1 MKILLCAV
9 PDGSLENTV
18 EPRLVPFGSVDVSG
32 YYLFS
37 PLGALRVATYAEHN
51 GYDVEIYDIN
61 SLRAADEVLKENLR
75 KINPTVVG
83 LSGPLTHCYP
93 NIKRV
98 AKIVRDLFPDAWI
111 ITGGA
116 ITGSSNVILAKT
128 ETDICVVGDG
138 EIPFLKLLKYIETHP
153 TNKDFDYEKL
163 LEIPGLAYIDEN
175 KKLQVNGNAEA
186 LSAADA
192 SGVHYPDYDKLRD
205 GLQKHLGDGNLIH
218 RFFGTIDDLPL
229 FTETILEQ
237 KVYPEGLE
245 VFNKYI
251 GFKIGQIMSAQG
263 CVARCTFCQR
273 YLKGYRPYKTSDFE
287 SHLIELKEKYNVRV
301 VMLAD
306 DNSLSDKKQGYAMAR
321 ILKKH
326 GIYWSAGGVRATTCS
341 FEDLKF
347 YKEHGLLAIRFGI
360 ESGSQRILDIMEK
373 KIKKEDP
380 YNALLYC
387 SKLQISTATDMF
399 LLGMPGE
406 TFESVAETAEYSGK
420 LRYMVGKDWNIGNTT
435 LAMSIP
441 GTPLYEYSQQVGV
454 IGKTLEE
461 EEDYLIRTSEL
472 PNKDILCYVN
482 KTDFSIEEVNYW
494 TYYYRYA
501 AKKTFIKEIF
511 KSKKSL
517 KNKFLEFYNKCLKAS
532 ALRVDNYYK
541 QKGYKR
547 TFAKRFSQ
555 SFLQLMLTFSILLVP
570 NFIFFKLLR
579 MYANQKFKK
588 LKEANYV
595 KNGKQKHN
603 CFVGPSI
610 KPDKNFKIT
619 EEYIK
624 KSTRSSELSLRT
636 IVMANRKKLDAAIT
650 NEEKGLQILA
660 QGQ

>member
-1 MKILLCAV
+1 MKVLLCAV
-9 PDGSLENTV
+9 PDGPLEHTT
-18 EPRLVPFGSVDVSG
+18 EPMLKPFGSGDVSG
-32 YYLFS
+32 YLFA
-37 PLGALRVATYAEHN
+37 PLGALRVAAYAEHS
-51 GYDVEIYDIN
+51 GYEVEVYDIN
-61 SLRAADEVLKENLR
+61 SLRSNDDVLKENLK

-93 NIKRV
+93 NIKRI
-98 AKIVRDLFPDAWI
+98 AKILRDLFPNIWI

-116 ITGSSNVILAKT
+116 ITGSSNVILDRTA
-128 ETDICVVGDG
+128 TDICVVGDG

-175 KKLQVNGNAEA
+175 KELQVNGNAEA

-192 SGVHYPDYDKLRD
+192 SGVHYPDYGKLED
-205 GLQKHLGDGNLIH
+205 GLQKHLGDGKLIH
-218 RFFGTIDDLPL
+218 RFFGTIDDLVS
-229 FTETILEQ
+229 FTDSLLEQ
-237 KVYPEGLE
+237 QLYPRGLE
-245 VFNKYI
+245 AFNKYK
-251 GFKIGQIMSAQG
+251 GYKIGQIMSAQG

-287 SHLIELKEKYNVRV
+287 THLIELKEKFNVRIV
-301 VMLAD
+301 TLAD
-306 DNSLSDKKQGYAMAR
+306 DNSLSNKKQGYEMAR

-326 GIYWSAGGVRATTCS
+326 GIYWTAGGVRATTCS

-360 ESGSQRILDIMEK
+360 ESGSQKILDIMEK

-387 SKLQISTATDMF
+387 SKLEISTATDMF

-406 TFESVAETAEYSGK
+406 TLETVSETAEYSGK
-420 LRYMVGKDWNIGNTT
+420 LRYMVGKDWNVGNTT

-454 IGKTLEE
+454 IGKTLDE

-472 PNKDILCYVN
+472 PNKDILTYVN
-482 KTDFSIEEVNYW
+482 KTDCSMEEVHFW

-501 AKKTFIKEIF
+501 VKKTFVKEIF
-511 KSKKSL
+511 RSKKSI
-517 KNKFLEFYNKCLKAS
+517 KNKIFEFYEKCAKAS
-532 ALRVDNYYK
+532 VTRVDNFYD

-547 TFAKRFSQ
+547 
-555 SFLQLMLTFSILLVP
+555 SFLQKLKQNFLQQLISFSILLVP
-570 NFIFFKLLR
+570 DFIFFKILR
-579 MYANQKFKK
+579 YYSDNVFKK
-588 LKEANYV
+588 IKEANFV

-619 EEYIK
+619 EDYIK
-624 KSTRSSELSLRT
+624 KSTRSTELSLRT
-636 IVMANRKKLDAAIT
+636 IVMANRKKLDPAIT
-650 NEEKGLQILA
+650 TQEKAIQILA